1 MAPPALRLPRPTV
14 RLRLT
19 LLYAGV
25 FLLAGAALLTVSYM
39 LVRNNLT
46 ADHVDIGVSPT
57 SEELRRAIQHEVADD
72 ALHRLRVQ
80 YAIALAAMTALS
92 VLLGWLVAGRA
103 LRSLQDITAAAR
115 RVSQDNLDE
124 RIALQGPRDELKEL
138 ADTFDAMLE
147 RLQAAFASQRRFVA
161 NASHEL
167 RTPLSVMRTELEVT
181 LADPHASNA
190 ELRTMAETVHDA
202 LNRTER
208 LLQALLTLA
217 RSEGAVTRHDPLDL
231 ATAARLALEHTA
243 RDAQAAELDVAADLH
258 PAPVRGD
265 RRLLERLVANLV
277 ENAVAHNRPGGR
289 VSVST
294 ATRDGHSVVEVV
306 NDGDVLDPA
315 TLPRLLEPFQRSD
328 RGARGDGAGLGLSIV
343 RSVAGAHGG
352 DVTLAACTN
361 GGLRAT
367 VTLPRGEPTTHT
379 DPSHYP
385 GERAHA

>member
-1 MAPPALRLPRPTV
+1 MPRPTV

-25 FLLAGAALLTVSYM
+25 FLLTGAALLTVSYI

-46 ADHVDIGVSPT
+46 ADQVTDGTAGDEV
-57 SEELRRAIQHEVADD
+57 RRAVQREVATD
-72 ALHRLRVQ
+72 ALHRLRIQ
-80 YAIALAAMTALS
+80 YAIALLAMTALS

-103 LRSLQDITAAAR
+103 LRSLTRITAAAR

-181 LADPHASNA
+181 LADPQASNA
-190 ELRTMAETVHDA
+190 ELRTMAETVHGA
-202 LNRTER
+202 LDRTER
-208 LLQALLTLA
+208 LVQALLTLA
-217 RSEGAVTRHDPLDL
+217 RSEGAVTRRDPVDL
-231 ATAARLALEHTA
+231 AAAARMALEHTA
-243 RDAQAAELDVAADLH
+243 RDARAAELDVAADLH
-258 PAPVRGD
+258 AAPVRGD

-277 ENAVAHNRPGGR
+277 ENAVGHNRPHGR

-294 ATRDGHSVVEVV
+294 TTRNGHSVVEVV
-306 NDGDVLDPA
+306 NDGEVLDPA
-315 TLPRLLEPFQRSD
+315 TLPRLLEPFQRID

-343 RSVAGAHGG
+343 RSVAHAHGG
-352 DVTLAACTN
+352 DVVLAACSE

-367 VTLPRGEPTTHT
+367 VTLPRGEPTDHT
-379 DPSHYP
+379 DPSRYSR
-385 GERAHA
+385 ERAHA

>member
-1 MAPPALRLPRPTV
+1 MAFPAVRLPRPTV

-25 FLLAGAALLTVSYM
+25 FLLTAAALLTVSYI
-39 LVRNNLT
+39 LVRNNVT
-46 ADHVDIGVSPT
+46 ADHVNVDVGPGDDV
-57 SEELRRAIQHEVADD
+57 RRAVQREVAAD
-72 ALHRLRVQ
+72 ALSRLRVQ

-103 LRSLQDITAAAR
+103 LRSLQHITATAR

-167 RTPLSVMRTELEVT
+167 RTPMSVMRTELEVT
-181 LADPHASNA
+181 LADPDASNA
-190 ELRTMAETVHDA
+190 ELRAMAETVHEAMD
-202 LNRTER
+202 RTER
-208 LLQALLTLA
+208 LVQALLTLA
-217 RSEGAVTRHDPLDL
+217 RSEGAVTRSDPLDL
-231 ATAARLALEHTA
+231 AGAARLALDHTA
-243 RDAQAAELDVAADLH
+243 RDARAAGLDFAADLH
-258 PAPVRGD
+258 AAPVRGD

-277 ENAVAHNRPGGR
+277 ENAVSHNRPDGR

-294 ATRDGHSVVEVV
+294 TTRDGHSVVEVV

-315 TLPRLLEPFQRSD
+315 ILPRLLEPFQRID

-343 RSVAGAHGG
+343 RSVAQAHGG
-352 DVTLAACTN
+352 NVALAACTN
-361 GGLRAT
+361 GGLRVT
-367 VTLPRGEPTTHT
+367 VTLPRGEPTDHP
-379 DPSHYP
+379 DPSRYSR
-385 GERAHA
+385 ERAHA